1 MDAARPES
9 LAARKFAGQVDQL
22 LSGKADADAKAQIRS
37 LLILWRDNQAKLQPL
52 ADQSFL
58 LKEVVPISRDLSS
71 LGSAG
76 LSAMDYLESGQH
88 APADWAT
95 EQRGLVEEAK
105 KPKAQLLLMIA
116 PSIQRLIQASAGQAT
131 GSSSNQGDR

>member
-1 MDAARPES
+1 
-9 LAARKFAGQVDQL
+9 
-22 LSGKADADAKAQIRS
+22 
-37 LLILWRDNQAKLQPL
+37 
-52 ADQSFL
+52 
-58 LKEVVPISRDLSS
+58 
-71 LGSAG
+71 
-76 LSAMDYLESGQH
+76 MDYLESGQH